1 MFTVAASVG
10 EPKESPLARAR
21 GHASPPVDTARPAA
35 LFGVVDKKPHKVE
48 EPHATDA
55 AIPTRHPASEFKPRY
70 VDEAT
75 AGKTIEKLFRVHGDL
90 LRRLAEYDRNG

>member
-1 MFTVAASVG
+1 
-10 EPKESPLARAR
+10 
-21 GHASPPVDTARPAA
+21 
-35 LFGVVDKKPHKVE
+35 VDKKPQKVE
-48 EPHATDA
+48 APLATYIA
-55 AIPTRHPASEFKPRY
+55 KQSASVAIPTQHPAGEFKPRY